1 MSIID
6 LRYAKLGTR
15 EELNADNIVLAFM
28 QPGIEKDTGDTKL
41 GDGRTKYRDLA
52 YFTGSLTRTYRGEV
66 ASQAE
71 MVALQAN
78 ISDWCTRTDDG
89 NRNYELTSLPAN
101 KAGNWTSYISG
112 TIESG
117 VSVADMNAAIQ
128 SAVPTLLSQLGG
140 FTSTSSIKTANGQ
153 ILETVLQQLLSNNP
167 TPSASAPTITSAPS
181 VDDTTP
187 TVDQVINITLGGI
200 TNGSGRSTVS
210 TVKVSF
216 PGLVGFQPVYQ
227 TALTYRVPANA
238 LGYPMIV
245 THRAADSVIP
255 TLYVERDS
263 LVTSAVAG
271 VVPTVTVAAT
281 MSPSGA
287 QAVGVKLV
295 YGNGTVTL
303 GTGASIVS
311 RTYQTYVAGIAVP
324 GGRTTSNEF
333 QTDSS
338 HAGKVITADM
348 VAIDNLNLASAPS
361 TLSNS
366 ATIAG
371 TAYQASSAVALAAT
385 VTEGIQGAITPAV
398 WPTTYNGS
406 PFSVT
411 VVRRE
416 IFYDGDIIIGAT
428 LPAAY
433 LFYTPELAADL
444 PSVLLTAGYTK
455 TSGAVIKVKETVTG
469 SDGQTYY
476 SVSATKT
483 IQAASA
489 TLGLSLTA
497 AGQAGVSWTVGTQI
511 APATFAAA
519 TGGTGTYTYAMAVL
533 PAGVAL
539 SSGGTAWPVTGTP
552 SSAFS
557 LADLAITVRDS
568 ANNTAGP
575 VYVPVQVAAAG
586 AVALKYPVTTTYEL
600 EAPSDSD
607 STGYASRSYS
617 NGASVPPLS
626 NVATITRSGVTR
638 LGPTTE
644 DSQACMLHR
653 IVSGD
658 PKRNSGYRAE
668 YDFSSLRFANGEEV
682 WFGFAAKFSSDMALD
697 SIGGSSEVLGVM
709 QTHQNLTSTTN
720 PINVQ
725 LYGATSGSTRYSRGL
740 NWLVVNGG
748 NDIPIYVWS
757 TPPIG
762 TWLRFIM
769 RYRSGFAASGHNPV
783 LEVWVA
789 SGAGAFTKLT
799 ARTDFS
805 AAGANTDFGEPL
817 STTGSNNDWA
827 KIGFYKPNDTFGSS
841 STRTM
846 RAILFAEKGSN
857 KYDAAV
863 QALAPYAIA

>member
-287 QAVGVKLV
+287 QAAGVKLV

-398 WPTTYNGS
+398 WPTTYNGN

-428 LPAAY
+428 LPSAY

-497 AGQAGVSWTVGTQI
+497 AGQAGVSWIVGTQI

-519 TGGTGTYTYAMAVL
+519 TGGTGTYTYAMTVL

-539 SSGGTAWPVTGTP
+539 SSGGTAWPITGTP
-552 SSAFS
+552 SSPFS

-575 VYVPVQVAAAG
+575 VYVSVQVSAAG
-586 AVALKYPVTTTYEL
+586 VTALPSAFQAGPNYAL
-600 EAPSDSD
+600 EAPNDANTNNYSAK
-607 STGYASRSYS
+607 GYS
-617 NGASVPPLS
+617 NGLSIPPLS
-626 NVATITRSGVTR
+626 GVAAITRSGITR
-638 LGPTTE
+638 LGPATVDGQSVIRHE
-644 DSQACMLHR
+644 VR
-653 IVSGD
+653 SGD
-658 PKRNSGYRAE
+658 PTRNSGNRAE
-668 YDFSSLRFANGEEV
+668 LSYDSMQLQHGVDYWMAFAI
-682 WFGFAAKFSSDMALD
+682 KLD
-697 SIGGSSEVLGVM
+697 SDWTAANSGGSGDQQSLMQVHQQTSE
-709 QTHQNLTSTTN
+709 TTLTN
-720 PINVQ
+720 GGPFGIKWRGN
-725 LYGATSGSTRYSRGL
+725 SGSEIEIFSLGPNNSPVTRFVTSSTA
-740 NWLVVNGG
+740 N
-748 NDIPIYVWS
+748 VWMK
-757 TPPIG
+757 
-762 TWLRFIM
+762 FIIH
-769 RYRSGFAASGHNPV
+769 YRSGVNSGQAPN
-783 LEVWVA
+783 LEIWKAVNGSA
-789 SGAGAFTKLT
+789 YTKLT
-799 ARTDFS
+799 DLS
-805 AAGANTDFGEPL
+805 PGALFGDPAQ
-817 STTGSNNDWA
+817 SITRDWA
-827 KIGFYKPNDTFGSS
+827 KIGIYKWTTGTYGSTTKRGMYSSGLFYAAGVD
-841 STRTM
+841 
-846 RAILFAEKGSN
+846 
-857 KYDAAV
+857 KYSEAA
-863 QALAPYAIA
+863 AAIASF